1 MTDEAFSG
9 QSSGVALMYKLF
21 GEDQEHSRGLN
32 RRLRLLGKF
41 CSKNMEIGSSD
52 VMNAFKPV
60 YQPNL
65 PKNNSEITSI
75 LVQLSNTSLF
85 SEETLREIAAQ
96 VTGVSADAEAKRVE
110 EEQQNDQNNPYEF
123 DGSPLQEA
131 NPQEVNAAKQKLGL
145 SDNPQPVSP
154 QNLFTQ
160 LRGGK

>member
-1 MTDEAFSG
+1 MS
-9 QSSGVALMYKLF
+9 V
-21 GEDQEHSRGLN
+21 
-32 RRLRLLGKF
+32 
-41 CSKNMEIGSSD
+41 
-52 VMNAFKPV
+52 FKPI

-65 PKNNSEITSI
+65 PKNNSEITAM

-110 EEQQNDQNNPYEF
+110 EEQQNDQDNPYEF

-131 NPQEVNAAKQKLGL
+131 NPKEVDAAKQKLGL

-154 QNLFTQ
+154 QNLFNQ